1 MADAEGT
8 PLRWGVLAPTA
19 MIARLAVVPALQTS
33 TSATI
38 VAAASLSGDRSSPD
52 LAGLGGDVA
61 FYRSYD
67 SLLGDPNVEA
77 VYIPL
82 PNSLHLQ
89 WVEASLAAG
98 KHVLCEKPLAVSA
111 SDAETMARA
120 ASAAGLVLLEAYMT
134 PFHPRSRSIADVV
147 AHGVLGEPRLAHAVF
162 AGRLDRPGNHRWDPS
177 MGGGALFDLGI
188 YCIAPLLAFG
198 GGEPESVAAAAL
210 RGSDAG
216 RGRGDGEEREDGQVE
231 VDASFAGLLRFECG
245 LLATFS
251 CSFDSAERQRV
262 DLMGSAGSLS
272 VERAFTPGATD
283 TSYIRRGA
291 GDVAEDCHVGG
302 GEMYRLMVDEFAAVV
317 AGVKPA
323 LHPLASTI
331 AVARTVDRLRAAAGI
346 APAL

>member
-1 MADAEGT
+1 MAEAGVV
-8 PLRWGVLAPTA
+8 PLKWGVLAPTA
-19 MIARLAVVPALQTS
+19 MIARLAVLPALRAS
-33 TSATI
+33 ESATI
-38 VAAASLSGDRSSPD
+38 VAAASLSSDRSSPE
-52 LAGLGGDVA
+52 LAGLEGEVA
-61 FYRSYD
+61 LYRSYD
-67 SLLGDPNVEA
+67 SLLGDPNVDA

-111 SDAETMARA
+111 SDAETMTRTA
-120 ASAAGLVLLEAYMT
+120 AAAGLVLLEAYMT
-134 PFHPRSRSIADVV
+134 PFHPRSRSISDVV
-147 AHGVLGEPRLAHAVF
+147 AHRALGEPRLAHAVF
-162 AGRLDRPGNHRWDPS
+162 AGRLDRPSNHRWDPS

-198 GGEPESVAAAAL
+198 GGEPESVAAVAWH
-210 RGSDAG
+210 GSDDG
-216 RGRGDGEEREDGQVE
+216 GGRGDGQERNDGQV
-231 VDASFAGLLRFECG
+231 DTSFAGLLRFECG

-262 DLMGSAGSLS
+262 DLVGSTGSLS
-272 VERAFTPGATD
+272 VERAFTPGPTD

-291 GDVAEDCHVGG
+291 SDVAEDCHVGG
-302 GEMYRLMVDEFAAVV
+302 GEIYRLMVDEFAAVV

-323 LHPLASTI
+323 LHPLANTI

-346 APAL
+346 SPAL